1 LPGCYVILLDKS
13 PVNRSM
19 ISILESVISTAQVN
33 HSDPPRVIYRDA
45 LSGTVH
51 SGQAR
56 MHTPRDFY

>member
-1 LPGCYVILLDKS
+1 
-13 PVNRSM
+13 M